1 MCIRDRYQRRV
12 HGTLKMNSKWLK
24 KEKQHSVKMIEMLGW
39 ISNKLIRGAAARIV
53 RTQLLTRTPEVADFF
68 LKKEKALLEVI
79 VSIPEVLAFLFF
91 TFAGGNFPQND
102 SLTENL
108 NFAAPENSLTTALP
122 ITSPPSAGGPLPTS
136 PFLTRISARYQAPPH
151 YVPTAASQAALS
163 AGPTAA
169 RNTGPRVGL
178 TVAPHMGLPTGT
190 SAFPNAGIP
199 PHKSNRVTLVTI
211 YDELISLNTTLS
223 GKMDNCLLYTSPS
236 PRDLSTSRMPSSA

>member
-79 VSIPEVLAFLFF
+79 VSIPEVLYCSFLIIQGILFF

-108 NFAAPENSLTTALP
+108 NFAAPENPMYSALILSL
-122 ITSPPSAGGPLPTS
+122 IH
-136 PFLTRISARYQAPPH
+136 I
-151 YVPTAASQAALS
+151 
-163 AGPTAA
+163 
-169 RNTGPRVGL
+169 
-178 TVAPHMGLPTGT
+178 
-190 SAFPNAGIP
+190 
-199 PHKSNRVTLVTI
+199 
-211 YDELISLNTTLS
+211 
-223 GKMDNCLLYTSPS
+223 
-236 PRDLSTSRMPSSA
+236 